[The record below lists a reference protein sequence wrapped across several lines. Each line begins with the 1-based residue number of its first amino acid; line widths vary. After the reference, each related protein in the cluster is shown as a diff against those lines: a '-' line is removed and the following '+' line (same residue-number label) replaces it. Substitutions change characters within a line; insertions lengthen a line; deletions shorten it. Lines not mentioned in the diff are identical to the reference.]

1 MIGGRGVGG
10 VTVAGVATSV
20 LGGGMAGVGQGG
32 FLLLSYYHDILGGG
46 GGSPILSKV
55 TPVFGNWTK
64 LDKKAGQ
71 NWTKIRKNWSYFV
84 LQRQIFLNKKK
95 LSR

>member
-20 LGGGMAGVGQGG
+20 LGGRRRHGRRGAGRVPPTK
-32 FLLLSYYHDILGGG
+32 LL
-46 GGSPILSKV
+46 PILSKV

>member
-32 FLLLSYYHDILGGG
+32 FLLLSYYHDILGGQVQFC
-46 GGSPILSKV
+46 P
-55 TPVFGNWTK
+55 K
-64 LDKKAGQ
+64 LPLFLGIGQ
-71 NWTKIRKNWSYFV
+71 NWTKKLDKIGQKLGKIGVISYFKD
-84 LQRQIFLNKKK
+84 RFF
-95 LSR
+95 

>member
-1 MIGGRGVGG
+1 
-10 VTVAGVATSV
+10 
-20 LGGGMAGVGQGG
+20 MAGVGQGG

-46 GGSPILSKV
+46 GTSPIFSKV

-71 NWTKIRKNWSYFV
+71 KLGKIGVISYFKD
-84 LQRQIFLNKKK
+84 RFF
-95 LSR
+95 